1 MISYQAIHL
10 AFGQAYLTVKII
22 FIFYIFFEEIIVFK
36 KSTLDSITIEHLL
49 FHRIRQIRFH
59 RSDYKVKCNT
69 EIFTSN

>member
-22 FIFYIFFEEIIVFK
+22 FIFYIFFEEIIVFN
-36 KSTLDSITIEHLL
+36 KSTLDSITIEHFL

-59 RSDYKVKCNT
+59 RSD
-69 EIFTSN
+69 